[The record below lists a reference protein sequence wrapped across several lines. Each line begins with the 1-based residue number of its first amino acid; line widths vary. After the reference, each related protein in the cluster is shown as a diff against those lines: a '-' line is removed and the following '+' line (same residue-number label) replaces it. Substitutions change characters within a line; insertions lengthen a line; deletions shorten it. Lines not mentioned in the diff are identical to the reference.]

1 MTLTRWGVD
10 PIHTYKY
17 LSGKVVVVSN
27 VFVVYIFLIF
37 EPGKLGKV
45 NPV

>member
-17 LSGKVVVVSN
+17 LSGKVVVVST
-27 VFVVYIFLIF
+27 VFFVYIIF
-37 EPGKLGKV
+37 EPGKLGKM